1 MKMQW
6 PVTREKKTGFID
18 EPLERQMRS
27 EAGLTAIKGTEY
39 TKLRVERADAGVS
52 EIIQLKVKQLN
63 LLMTKANGAEDLD
76 ARIDK
81 LQKEVVLWTFYKQY
95 KRASAPWA
103 TAGEDHDMSEKL
115 RATEIF
121 FFRNLDKPW
130 MWNMSMQILQYI
142 SDVCYKEWHV
152 APAPTIIVQTM
163 PTGSRGY
170 PLEDEGPRNTEKIVR
185 QEE

>member
-1 MKMQW
+1 MVKWQW
-6 PVTREKKTGFID
+6 PITREKKTGFID
-18 EPLERQMRS
+18 EPLANQMRS

-39 TKLRVERADAGVS
+39 TKLRVERADAGIT
-52 EIIQLKVKQLN
+52 EIITLRVREYDRLAK
-63 LLMTKANGAEDLD
+63 KAKLSKEEEAF
-76 ARIDK
+76 IDK
-81 LQKEVVLWTFYKQY
+81 LQKEITLWTFYKQY

-152 APAPTIIVQTM
+152 APAPTIIVQTPVM
-163 PTGSRGY
+163 QGY
-170 PLEDEGPRNTEKIVR
+170 RSEDINAGVK
-185 QEE
+185 QERRD